1 MKEILDAY
9 AAGAIDAEEARQR
22 LLKIFYAH
30 GEEFLLDLHRRERL
44 GFPEVVLAESKTVE
58 QVVQVTRQILEA
70 SGQVCISNMLPDQ
83 EDALR
88 ENFRDHPIHVAG
100 RCMTIGQAA
109 DHLGC
114 VGIITAGTSDIPY
127 ARECALVLEFMGA
140 KVLSSYDA
148 GVAGIHRPYVCIKEM
163 QDAQVLIVL
172 AGMEGALP
180 TLIAS
185 ITDKPV
191 IAVPTAVGYGIGGK
205 GIGAMISMLQT
216 CAPGVLV
223 VNIGNIIGAAAG
235 AVRIL
240 RGFRKDIC

>member
-1 MKEILDAY
+1 MKDILDAY
-9 AAGAIDAEEARQR
+9 AAGAIDVEEARQK
-22 LLKIFYAH
+22 LLKVFYTH

-44 GFPEVVLAESKTVE
+44 GFPEVVLAESKSVE
-58 QVVQVTRQILEA
+58 QVIQVTRRIFEA
-70 SGQVCISNMLPDQ
+70 NGQVCISNLLPEQ
-83 EDALR
+83 VEALQ
-88 ENFRDHPIHVAG
+88 IHFSNQDLRIAG
-100 RCMTIGQAA
+100 RCMTIGPAA
-109 DHLGC
+109 DPLGC

-140 KVLSSYDA
+140 KVMTAYDA
-148 GVAGIHRPYVCIKEM
+148 GVAGIHRPYVSLEEM
-163 QDAQVLIVL
+163 NQAQVLIVL

-185 ITDKPV
+185 ITDKPL
-191 IAVPTAVGYGIGGK
+191 IAVPTEVGYGIGGK

-223 VNIGNIIGAAAG
+223 VNIGNVIGAAAG

-240 RGFRKDIC
+240 RAVRKGL

>member
-1 MKEILDAY
+1 MKDILDAY
-9 AAGAIDAEEARQR
+9 AAGVIDLDEARQSIIK
-22 LLKIFYAH
+22 LFYAH

-44 GFPEVVLAESKTVE
+44 GFPEVIYAESKTVE
-58 QVVQVTRQILEA
+58 QVVQITQCILEA
-70 SGQVCISNMLPDQ
+70 QGQVCISNMLPAQ
-83 EDALR
+83 VEALQVT
-88 ENFRDHPIHVAG
+88 FKDHPLAVAG
-100 RCMTIGQAA
+100 RFMTIGQASSG
-109 DHLGC
+109 LGT

-140 KVLSSYDA
+140 KVLTAYDA
-148 GVAGIHRPYVCIKEM
+148 GVAGIHRPYVSLTEM
-163 QDAQVLIVL
+163 HDADVLIIL

-185 ITDKPV
+185 LTDKPV

-223 VNIGNIIGAAAG
+223 VNIGNTLGAAAG

-240 RGFRKDIC
+240 RALRKDL

>member
-1 MKEILDAY
+1 MKDILDAY
-9 AAGAIDAEEARQR
+9 ASGTIDAEEARQK
-22 LLKIFYAH
+22 LLKVFYAR

-44 GFPEVVLAESKTVE
+44 GFPEVVLAESKSVE
-58 QVVQVTRQILEA
+58 QVVQVTRQILA
-70 SGQVCISNMLPDQ
+70 ANGQVCISNVLPEQEEALKTNFHDQ
-83 EDALR
+83 TIR
-88 ENFRDHPIHVAG
+88 IAG
-100 RCMTIGQAA
+100 RCMTIGPAA
-109 DHLGC
+109 DPLGC

-127 ARECALVLEFMGA
+127 ARECALVLEFMGV
-140 KVLSSYDA
+140 KVLTAYDA
-148 GVAGIHRPYVCIKEM
+148 GVAGIHRPYVSLKEM
-163 QDAQVLIVL
+163 QDAQVIIVL

-240 RGFRKDIC
+240 RGFRKDT

>member
-1 MKEILDAY
+1 MKDILDAY
-9 AAGAIDAEEARQR
+9 AAGAIDAEEARQK
-22 LLKIFYAH
+22 LLQTFYAH

-44 GFPEVVLAESKTVE
+44 GFPEVVLAESKSVE
-58 QVVQVTRQILEA
+58 QVIEVTRRILEA
-70 SGQVCISNMLPDQ
+70 NGQVCISNLLPEQ
-83 EDALR
+83 ADALR
-88 ENFRDHPIHVAG
+88 AHFSNQELRIAG
-100 RCMTIGQAA
+100 RCMTIGPAA
-109 DHLGC
+109 DPLGC

-127 ARECALVLEFMGA
+127 ARECALVLEFMGVE
-140 KVLSSYDA
+140 VLTAYDA
-148 GVAGIHRPYVCIKEM
+148 GVAGIHRPYVSLQEM
-163 QDAQVLIVL
+163 GKARVIIVL

-223 VNIGNIIGAAAG
+223 VNIGNVIGAAAG

-240 RGFRKDIC
+240 RGFRKDI

>member
-1 MKEILDAY
+1 MKDILDEY
-9 AAGAIDAEEARQR
+9 AAGTIDAEEAKQR
-22 LLKIFYAH
+22 LIKAFYTH
-30 GEEFLLDLHRRERL
+30 GEEFLLDLHRQERL

-58 QVVQVTRQILEA
+58 QVIQITRQILKTT
-70 SGQVCISNMLPDQ
+70 GQVCISNMLPEQ
-83 EDALR
+83 AEALQR
-88 ENFRDHPIHVAG
+88 AFKDHPMSIAG
-100 RCMTIGQAA
+100 RLMTIGPAA
-109 DHLGC
+109 SGLGT

-127 ARECALVLEFMGA
+127 ARECALVLEFLGA
-140 KVLSSYDA
+140 KVMTIYDA
-148 GVAGIHRPYVCIKEM
+148 GVAGIHRPFVSLKEM
-163 QDAQVLIVL
+163 HQAQVIIVL

-185 ITDKPV
+185 ITDKPI

-205 GIGAMISMLQT
+205 GIGAMISMLQS

-240 RGFRKDIC
+240 RALGKDI

>member
-1 MKEILDAY
+1 M
-9 AAGAIDAEEARQR
+9 
-22 LLKIFYAH
+22 
-30 GEEFLLDLHRRERL
+30 
-44 GFPEVVLAESKTVE
+44 AESKSVE
-58 QVVQVTRQILEA
+58 QVIQVTRQILETN
-70 SGQVCISNMLPDQ
+70 GQVCISNLLPEQ
-83 EDALR
+83 VEALQASFPEKSMR
-88 ENFRDHPIHVAG
+88 IAG
-100 RCMTIGQAA
+100 RCMTIGPAA
-109 DHLGC
+109 SPLGC

-140 KVLSSYDA
+140 HVMTAYDA
-148 GVAGIHRPYVCIKEM
+148 GVAGIHRPYVSLKKM
-163 QDAQVLIVL
+163 SQAQVIIVL

-223 VNIGNIIGAAAG
+223 VNIGNVIGAAAG

-240 RGFRKDIC
+240 RGLRKDI